1 CVEDGWTKT
10 IKGKTYIC
18 LKEYADG
25 SCQTRA
31 KDGQTYTSNKTL
43 FRLASD
49 LIEESSES
57 KLQEEYDAL
66 KKKYD
71 ELLEK
76 YALAMEVNGLQ
87 EIIDERIKQIRK
99 E

>member
-1 CVEDGWTKT
+1 MKFKPINDDSYKDWAGKPIVCVEDGWTKT

-43 FRLASD
+43 FRLA
-49 LIEESSES
+49 
-57 KLQEEYDAL
+57 
-66 KKKYD
+66 
-71 ELLEK
+71 
-76 YALAMEVNGLQ
+76 
-87 EIIDERIKQIRK
+87 
-99 E
+99 